1 VSPVDLTTRR
11 LLLRAPDDALLD
23 AIADAC
29 ADPAIARYTT
39 VPAPYTR
46 ADAEGFVREHVA
58 SGWDRGTG
66 CVWAI
71 RSADDPGRLF
81 GMIGLKGIADG
92 AAELGFWLAP
102 AARGHGYLDEAVAP
116 VLGFGFAAEGLGLQ
130 RVQWQALPG
139 NVPSAAIA
147 RRAGFRYEGLR
158 RLGGVHR
165 GARVDLWVAGLL
177 ATDPREAS
185 ADGWPASTFGRRGTP
200 GAPA

>member
-1 VSPVDLTTRR
+1 MTPVELATRR
-11 LLLRAPDDALLD
+11 LLLRAPGDSLID

-46 ADAEGFVREHVA
+46 ADAEGFVRDHVP
-58 SGWDRGTG
+58 SGWVRGTG

-71 RSADDPGRLF
+71 LSAADPDLLYGV
-81 GMIGLKGIADG
+81 IGLEGVADG

-102 AARGHGYLDEAVAP
+102 AARGHGYVDEAVAP
-116 VLGFGFAAEGLGLQ
+116 VLEFGFSAEGLRLQ
-130 RVQWQALPG
+130 RVQWQARPG

-165 GARVDLWVAGLL
+165 GTRVDLWVAGLL
-177 ATDPREAS
+177 ATDERAPQD
-185 ADGWPASTFGRRGTP
+185 DGWPSETFPDEKPSEGQE
-200 GAPA
+200 